1 MRVYTEIFP
10 AIASM
15 AVGVILGCTH
25 PVRGDEAS
33 KGVRA
38 RPARTEL
45 RSPIVEARLDIS
57 SGQPIV
63 EVTINGKGPFK
74 LVLDTGAQAT
84 KLDDDV
90 VKSLGLKPVRKTE
103 TRDASGETPS
113 GLEVVGIDSLALGG
127 AVFRDFA
134 ATVLDYDEIFGGKR
148 RYDGVLGYPVFAD
161 CLLTLD
167 YPREQVVVKQ
177 GELPAA
183 DGQEILDYKER
194 DGLAGITV
202 SISRTPVEVTVDSGM
217 AGAVA
222 LAESLEDDVTFA
234 LQPAKR
240 GGIATELDIR
250 VSQLSGTLR
259 LGRHRFIEPPVY
271 FYGSGSAIGHKIL
284 RYFVVTLDQKN
295 RRVRFAR
302 QESDPIMFTP
312 KPKFGLVIGHRRGK
326 LTIMH
331 LVPGSRAATHL
342 RVGDTILSIEG
353 RPASWYDEH
362 SIAALLEESDAITLK
377 VDRGGFPLL
386 LILEAGQ

>member
-1 MRVYTEIFP
+1 
-10 AIASM
+10 
-15 AVGVILGCTH
+15 
-25 PVRGDEAS
+25 
-33 KGVRA
+33 
-38 RPARTEL
+38 
-45 RSPIVEARLDIS
+45 
-57 SGQPIV
+57 
-63 EVTINGKGPFK
+63 
-74 LVLDTGAQAT
+74 
-84 KLDDDV
+84 
-90 VKSLGLKPVRKTE
+90 
-103 TRDASGETPS
+103 
-113 GLEVVGIDSLALGG
+113 
-127 AVFRDFA
+127 VFRDFA
-134 ATVLDYDEIFGGKR
+134 AIVLDYDEVFGGKR
-148 RYDGVLGYPVFAD
+148 RYDGVLGYPVFAG

-167 YPREQVVVKQ
+167 YPREQVIVKQ

-202 SISRTPVEVTVDSGM
+202 SISRIPVEVTIDSGM

-222 LAESLEDDVTFA
+222 LAESLEDNITLA

-240 GGIATELDIR
+240 DDIATELDIR
-250 VSQLSGTLR
+250 VSQLSGTFR

-271 FYGSGSAIGHKIL
+271 FYGSGSAVGHKIL

-302 QESDPIMFTP
+302 QESDPIMFAP
-312 KPKFGLVIGHRRGK
+312 KPKFGLVIGRRRDQ
-326 LTIMH
+326 LTITH
-331 LVPGSRAATHL
+331 LVPGSRAATLL
-342 RVGDTILSIEG
+342 RVGDAILSMEG